1 MYGCENNSMFA
12 VRALMSTIPLQFV
25 SALMVVCITFFGQA
39 VRLCESPTSRIN
51 DDQDFSDFINSM
63 WCVIVTMTTVG
74 FGDIYPK
81 TMPGRIVIFLVSL
94 VGVVIVSI
102 VVVTI

>member
-1 MYGCENNSMFA
+1 
-12 VRALMSTIPLQFV
+12 
-25 SALMVVCITFFGQA
+25 
-39 VRLCESPTSRIN
+39 
-51 DDQDFSDFINSM
+51 M

-74 FGDIYPK
+74 FGDIYPR
-81 TMPGRIVIFLVSL
+81 TMPGRVVIFIVSL

>member
-1 MYGCENNSMFA
+1 MFA
-12 VRALMSTIPLQFV
+12 ARALMSTIPLQFV
-25 SALMVVCITFFGQA
+25 SVLMIVCITFFGQA
-39 VRLCESPTSRIN
+39 VRICEGPLSRIT
-51 DDQDFSDFINSM
+51 DEFDFSDFINSM

-74 FGDIYPK
+74 FGDIYPR
-81 TMPGRIVIFLVSL
+81 TLPGRIVIFIVSL